1 MKFPVDFEGL
11 AKGAKSASG
20 GGYPIQISAA
30 DLMKDFKY
38 AALDA
43 EAGLITESGGTRK
56 LTIPAPSG
64 SNKVLGC
71 EGSAMTWKDDIP
83 IPPTTGTHVLGSVDG
98 VLQWIATEEC

>member
-20 GGYPIQISAA
+20 NGYPIQISAA

-43 EAGLITESGGTRK
+43 EAGLINETGGTRK
-56 LTIPAPSG
+56 LTIPAPG
-64 SNKVLGC
+64 GTNKVLGC

-83 IPPTTGTHVLGSVDG
+83 DAPATGTHVLGSVNG
-98 VLQWIATEEC
+98 ALTWISTEEC